1 MRNKLNVLFICGW
14 YPSRVLTNN
23 GDFIQRHAEAV
34 SLKQNVS
41 VLHIIT
47 DKNCTKNIEFTS
59 KKTNGIQTHIAYV
72 KKTNS
77 RVVKLIQFCRAY
89 LILLK
94 KVKPFDVVH
103 LHELYPFGLFALHL
117 KWLQKKPFLISEH
130 WSGYL
135 TPKLKNRTFFQKI
148 ILNLITKNAS
158 FICPVTQNLADS
170 MEHFGLKGNYFPVPN
185 VVDTK
190 LFLPKKKEEN
200 EFTIIHISNM
210 VPLKNVPQM
219 LQVAKKLEIE
229 IGAFTWKFIG
239 EKIDGF
245 SSLIKDLQFKTAN
258 IHFINH
264 IAHKELVKEI
274 QNANVLVL
282 FSDYESLPCVILEAF
297 SCGIPVISTDVG
309 GIKEYFPH
317 NFGFLIE
324 IGNKK
329 ELLEKIKQTQQQ
341 KLATSKEMHAYAK
354 SNFSKEAIA
363 TIFSDLYNKALK
375 IKY

>member
-1 MRNKLNVLFICGW
+1 
-14 YPSRVLTNN
+14 
-23 GDFIQRHAEAV
+23 
-34 SLKQNVS
+34 
-41 VLHIIT
+41 
-47 DKNCTKNIEFTS
+47 
-59 KKTNGIQTHIAYV
+59 
-72 KKTNS
+72 
-77 RVVKLIQFCRAY
+77 
-89 LILLK
+89 
-94 KVKPFDVVH
+94 
-103 LHELYPFGLFALHL
+103 
-117 KWLQKKPFLISEH
+117 
-130 WSGYL
+130 
-135 TPKLKNRTFFQKI
+135 
-148 ILNLITKNAS
+148 
-158 FICPVTQNLADS
+158 
-170 MEHFGLKGNYFPVPN
+170 
-185 VVDTK
+185 
-190 LFLPKKKEEN
+190 
-200 EFTIIHISNM
+200 M

-324 IGNKK
+324 TGNKK
-329 ELLEKIKQTQQQ
+329 ELLEKIKHKT
-341 KLATSKEMHAYAK
+341 
-354 SNFSKEAIA
+354 
-363 TIFSDLYNKALK
+363 
-375 IKY
+375 